1 MEKVGMNMNEIS
13 NEILFLSNEE
23 KLQQIKIFIKLPKH
37 HNIQKIV
44 YSPPGSSVH
53 GILQARILKWVA
65 ISTSRGSFQPRDR
78 SQVSCIA
85 GKFFTI

>member
-37 HNIQKIV
+37 HNIQKNSI
-44 YSPPGSSVH
+44 
-53 GILQARILKWVA
+53 
-65 ISTSRGSFQPRDR
+65 
-78 SQVSCIA
+78 
-85 GKFFTI
+85 